1 MSDTSMNTT
10 YPSAPSTT
18 ENKTEDT
25 HDHSLMSLSFA
36 IFLLAIVLYFAS
48 LFLPVFITQT
58 NDIHGY
64 WVLAM
69 GWLGF
74 VAFQFA
80 WYAAPFT
87 VLAVYV
93 SRKSPQFGLV
103 LSVIAIIMASEAFL
117 FTEVPFGRGDKVLD
131 YGSGFYVWYVCF
143 YLVSLSILLRLIAWG
158 KIVEESS
165 PVAALSAQSPH
176 QLKEN
181 SQGDLSQQPLV
192 NIVTAKATRKIVA
205 KEKIARKKTLPN
217 WEKNTPPT
225 LPTTQATKNIYTP
238 KDKKKR
244 SGELVKKEAVP
255 PALNPKKKRF
265 VNPPPLPNRY
275 KPVISRPP
283 PLPEKALEIAPFL
296 DQ

>member
-1 MSDTSMNTT
+1 MSDATMNTT
-10 YPSAPSTT
+10 YSSAT
-18 ENKTEDT
+18 ENMTEDT

-36 IFLLAIVLYFAS
+36 VFLLAIVLYVAS

-80 WYAAPFT
+80 WYAAPFS

-117 FTEVPFGRGDKVLD
+117 FTEVPFGRSDKVLD
-131 YGSGFYVWYVCF
+131 YGAGFYIWYLCF

-158 KIVEESS
+158 KIVEEAS
-165 PVAALSAQSPH
+165 PLVALSVQPPH
-176 QLKEN
+176 QLKEG
-181 SQGDLSQQPLV
+181 SEGDISQQPLV
-192 NIVTAKATRKIVA
+192 NLITTKATRKIVA
-205 KEKIARKKTLPN
+205 KEKTARKKTSMS
-217 WEKNTPPT
+217 WKKSAPPP
-225 LPTTQATKNIYTP
+225 LPTTQASENIYTP
-238 KDKKKR
+238 KEKGEKGEM
-244 SGELVKKEAVP
+244 SEELVKKEAVP
-255 PALNPKKKRF
+255 PVLNPKKKLF
-265 VNPPPLPNRY
+265 INPPPLPNWY
-275 KPVISRPP
+275 KSVISRPP
-283 PLPEKALEIAPFL
+283 PLPGKALGIAPFL